1 MVNGYGLFNGNLY
14 RVGKVI
20 SDTTLIANDID
31 VAGVMNDGLIPICKE
46 GGFVTVIDTEGKEV
60 FQLKEFE
67 EKEVLGAFSY
77 SDSKL
82 RVVLE
87 DGSFVFVDKKGR
99 QLFGTRYS
107 WATDFQ
113 NGHAIVQKVSQNSHL
128 FSFIDENATPILLL
142 RVMRKKTLRFLT
154 TWNSYRLQKM
164 TNV

>member
-1 MVNGYGLFNGNLY
+1 
-14 RVGKVI
+14 
-20 SDTTLIANDID
+20 
-31 VAGVMNDGLIPICKE
+31 MNDGLIPICKE